1 MRKENRTALCLALA
15 LLLVA
20 PFAAGAEDLTVVT
33 KVVPPKGKP
42 TTSTQY
48 FSSSKIRTSD
58 GNLDTIVDLESGRI
72 VSVDH
77 KKKSYYETSFEEIR
91 AFFAQLETM
100 LESNPMLEKMFGQA
114 TAAQVQETGEK
125 RTIAGYECRK
135 LIVTMGEK
143 MSFEVWATSEIKVPL
158 EYYDAQKMLYATMGP
173 MASRFE
179 KMYDALKK
187 IGGFTLATTI
197 DSKVMGMQIH
207 SESEA
212 IEVKKGALP
221 ADAFEVPAGYK
232 KKKSPYNK

>member
-1 MRKENRTALCLALA
+1 MRKESRTVLCLALA

-20 PFAAGAEDLTVVT
+20 PFAAAAEDLTVVT
-33 KVVPPKGKP
+33 KVVPPKGQP

-48 FSSSKIRTSD
+48 FSASKIRTSD
-58 GNLDTIVDLESGRI
+58 GNLDTVIDLENGRI
-72 VSVDH
+72 VSIEH

-91 AFFAQLETM
+91 AFFAQLETL
-100 LESNPMLEKMFGQA
+100 LESNPMLEQMFGKA
-114 TAAQVQETGEK
+114 TAAEVRETGEK

-143 MSFEVWATSEIKVPL
+143 MSFEVWATSEIEVPL

-179 KMYDALKK
+179 KMYDALKG

-232 KKKSPYNK
+232 KKKSPYDR

>member
-1 MRKENRTALCLALA
+1 MRKEIRTAWGLALA
-15 LLLVA
+15 LLLMV
-20 PFAAGAEDLTVVT
+20 PFAAGAEDLTVVSR
-33 KVVPPKGKP
+33 VVPPKGQP

-48 FSSSKIRTSD
+48 FSASKFRTSD
-58 GNLDTIVDLESGRI
+58 GRVDTIVDLESGRI
-72 VSVDH
+72 VSLDH
-77 KKKSYYETSFEEIR
+77 KKKTYYETSFEEIR
-91 AFFAQLETM
+91 AFFAQLESM
-100 LESNPMLEKMFGQA
+100 LESNPMLERMFGKA
-114 TAAQVQETGEK
+114 TAAQVRDTGEK
-125 RTIAGYECRK
+125 RTIAGYECHK
-135 LIVTMGEK
+135 LVVTMGEK
-143 MSFEVWATSEIKVPL
+143 MSFEVWATSQIKVPL

-179 KMYDALKK
+179 KMYDELKK

-221 ADAFEVPAGYK
+221 PDAFEVPSGYK

>member
-1 MRKENRTALCLALA
+1 MRKDNRTVVSLVLAVLFMM
-15 LLLVA
+15 
-20 PFAAGAEDLTVVT
+20 PFAAAAEDLTVVT
-33 KVVPPKGKP
+33 KVVPPKGQP

-48 FSSSKIRTSD
+48 FSSSKFRTSD
-58 GNLDTIVDLESGRI
+58 GNIDTIVDLESGRI
-72 VSVDH
+72 VSIEH
-77 KKKSYYETSFEEIR
+77 KKKSYYETTFEEIR
-91 AFFAQLETM
+91 AFFDQLETM
-100 LESNPMLEKMFGQA
+100 LESNPMLEKMFGKVA
-114 TAAQVQETGEK
+114 SAQVRDTGEK

-135 LIVTMGEK
+135 LVVTMGEK
-143 MSFEVWATSEIKVPL
+143 MSFEVWVTSQIKVPM

-179 KMYDALKK
+179 KMYDELKK

-212 IEVKKGALP
+212 IEVKKGPLP